1 MKIHRTS
8 KNDFRAIILIYIC
21 IFISLTSACGGGGS
35 GSGSGS
41 SNSSDNLNASVYQVD
56 FTPTTVGHNQEYIIG
71 VSNEGNT
78 NVTIN
83 SVGKD
88 DPLDEPFS
96 IIVDQCSNTTLS
108 PSESCTVTI
117 GFAPTDQGTYDDTFD
132 ILDENG
138 KTVGTIGV
146 SGDANAYNV
155 SINQVDKSLCSD
167 IRLLMTVTDI
177 NDNPV
182 IGLPQNKFKI
192 YEDGVLQTIESF
204 SNTTTPISIVLIMDY
219 SNSIQPYIEDVEQA
233 AKGLIYQLDL
243 NNNTDEVAVM
253 KFAANTTLV
262 QPFTDNSDDLIN
274 AIDKP
279 FTGTLDKTLFFD
291 STYQAID
298 LLASNAIN
306 ERRAVIVITDGVDE
320 GSVNYNL
327 MEAIEHANE
336 KGIPVFTVGLGN
348 FFAFTLQSL
357 ADETGG
363 QYFEAPTSSDLEA
376 IYLKIA
382 EILSNQYVIV
392 YQSPSFGGSTITID
406 AAIDNNGMQGEDT
419 KSVDS
424 CQ

>member
-1 MKIHRTS
+1 MKNHRTS
-8 KNDFRAIILIYIC
+8 KDDFRAIILICIC
-21 IFISLTSACGGGGS
+21 IFISLSSACGGGGS
-35 GSGSGS
+35 
-41 SNSSDNLNASVYQVD
+41 DNPNASFYQFD
-56 FTPTTVGHNQEYIIG
+56 FTPTTAGHYQENIIG

-83 SVGKD
+83 SVGKN
-88 DPLDEPFS
+88 DPLDAPFS
-96 IIVDQCSNTTLS
+96 IIDDQCSDTTLS

-138 KTVGTIGV
+138 KTVGTFSV
-146 SGDANAYNV
+146 SGDATAYNV
-155 SINQVDKSLCSD
+155 SINQVDKSLCPD

-182 IGLPQNKFKI
+182 IELPQNKFKI
-192 YEDGVLQTIESF
+192 YEDGMLQTIESF
-204 SNTTTPISIVLIMDY
+204 SNIATTSISIVLIMDY
-219 SNSIQPYIEDVEQA
+219 SNSIQPFIEDVELA
-233 AKGLIYQLDL
+233 AKGFINQLDL
-243 NNNTDEVAVM
+243 NNNTDEVALM
-253 KFAANTTLV
+253 KFAANITLV
-262 QPFTDNSDDLIN
+262 QSFTDNSDDLML

-306 ERRAVIVITDGVDE
+306 ERRAVIVITDGIDE
-320 GSVNYNL
+320 GSNYNL
-327 MEAIEHANE
+327 MEAVEHANE
-336 KGIPVFTVGLGN
+336 NGIPVFTVGLGN
-348 FFAFTLQSL
+348 SYAFTLQSL

-363 QYFEAPTSSDLEA
+363 QYFAAPTSSDLEA

-392 YQSPSFGGSTITID
+392 YQSPSFGGSTVTID

>member
-1 MKIHRTS
+1 MREPLFFKKLVTH
-8 KNDFRAIILIYIC
+8 AILLLTA
-21 IFISLTSACGGGGS
+21 IFVFGCGGGG
-35 GSGSGS
+35 GG
-41 SNSSDNLNASVYQVD
+41 SDNLNASFYQVD
-56 FTPTTVGHNQEYIIG
+56 FTPTTAGHYQENIIG

-83 SVGKD
+83 SVGKN

-96 IIVDQCSNTTLS
+96 IIDDQCSDTTLS

-138 KTVGTIGV
+138 KTVGTFGV
-146 SGDANAYNV
+146 SGDATAYNV
-155 SINQVDKSLCSD
+155 SINQVDKSLCPD

-182 IGLPQNKFKI
+182 IELPQNKFKI
-192 YEDGVLQTIESF
+192 YEDGMLQTIESF
-204 SNTTTPISIVLIMDY
+204 SNITTTPISIVLIMDY
-219 SNSIQPYIEDVEQA
+219 SNSIQPYVEDVELA
-233 AKGLIYQLDL
+233 AKGLIDQLDL
-243 NNNTDEVAVM
+243 NNNTDEVALM
-253 KFAANTTLV
+253 KFAANITLV
-262 QPFTDNSDDLIN
+262 QPFTDNSEDLML

-306 ERRAVIVITDGVDE
+306 ERRAVIVITDGIDE

-327 MEAIEHANE
+327 MEAVEHANE
-336 KGIPVFTVGLGN
+336 NGIPVFTVGLGN
-348 FFAFTLQSL
+348 SYAFTLQSL

-363 QYFEAPTSSDLEA
+363 QYFAAPTSSDLEA

>member
-1 MKIHRTS
+1 MREALFFKKLVTH
-8 KNDFRAIILIYIC
+8 AILLLTA
-21 IFISLTSACGGGGS
+21 IFVFGCGGGG
-35 GSGSGS
+35 GG
-41 SNSSDNLNASVYQVD
+41 SDNLNASFYQVD
-56 FTPTTVGHNQEYIIG
+56 FTPTTAGHYQENIIG

-83 SVGKD
+83 SVGKN

-96 IIVDQCSNTTLS
+96 IIDDQCSDTTLS

-138 KTVGTIGV
+138 KTVGTFGV
-146 SGDANAYNV
+146 SGDATAYNV
-155 SINQVDKSLCSD
+155 SINQVDKSLCPD

-182 IGLPQNKFKI
+182 IELPQNKFKI
-192 YEDGVLQTIESF
+192 YEDGMLQTIKSF
-204 SNTTTPISIVLIMDY
+204 SNITTTPISIVLIMDY
-219 SNSIQPYIEDVEQA
+219 SNSIQPYIEDVELA
-233 AKGLIYQLDL
+233 AKGLIDQLDL
-243 NNNTDEVAVM
+243 NNNTDEVALM
-253 KFAANTTLV
+253 KFAANITLV
-262 QPFTDNSDDLIN
+262 QPFTDNSEDLML

-306 ERRAVIVITDGVDE
+306 ERRAVIVITDGIDE

-327 MEAIEHANE
+327 MEAVEHANE
-336 KGIPVFTVGLGN
+336 NGIPVFTVGLGN
-348 FFAFTLQSL
+348 SYAFTLQSL

-363 QYFEAPTSSDLEA
+363 QYFAAPTSSDLEA

-419 KSVDS
+419 KSVDC

>member
-1 MKIHRTS
+1 MRELLFLKKVVTH
-8 KNDFRAIILIYIC
+8 AILLLTA
-21 IFISLTSACGGGGS
+21 IFVFGCGGGG
-35 GSGSGS
+35 GG
-41 SNSSDNLNASVYQVD
+41 SDNLNASFYQVD
-56 FTPTTVGHNQEYIIG
+56 FTPTTVGHYQENIIG

-83 SVGKD
+83 SVGKN
-88 DPLDEPFS
+88 DPLDAPFS
-96 IIVDQCSNTTLS
+96 IIDDQCSDTTLS

-138 KTVGTIGV
+138 KTVGTFSV
-146 SGDANAYNV
+146 SGDATAYNV
-155 SINQVDKSLCSD
+155 SINQVDKSLCPD

-182 IGLPQNKFKI
+182 IELPQNKFKI
-192 YEDGVLQTIESF
+192 YEDGMLQTIESF
-204 SNTTTPISIVLIMDY
+204 SNIATTPISIVLIMDY
-219 SNSIQPYIEDVEQA
+219 SNSIQPFIEDVELA
-233 AKGLIYQLDL
+233 AKGFINQLDL
-243 NNNTDEVAVM
+243 NNNTDEVALM
-253 KFAANTTLV
+253 KFAANITLV
-262 QPFTDNSDDLIN
+262 QSFTDNSDDLML

-306 ERRAVIVITDGVDE
+306 ERRAVIVITDGIDE
-320 GSVNYNL
+320 GSNYNL
-327 MEAIEHANE
+327 MEAVEHANE
-336 KGIPVFTVGLGN
+336 NGIPVFTVGLGN
-348 FFAFTLQSL
+348 SYAFTLQSL

-363 QYFEAPTSSDLEA
+363 QYFAAPTSSDLEA